1 MSKYY
6 IHIVVLENCPYG
18 KSAINHLKT
27 QKIHYTN
34 TIVNNSNKE
43 HYKKDMNTFPQIYIK
58 KKHHKESLL
67 LGGYDDLMYAHNN
80 LNINTQDTF
89 MKKYINFSKKMTL
102 RLLEL
107 FGQN

>member
-18 KSAINHLKT
+18 ESAINHLKT
-27 QKIHYTN
+27 NKIHYTI
-34 TIVNNSNKE
+34 TTVDNSNKE
-43 HYKKDMNTFPQIYIK
+43 NYKKDMNTFPQIYIK
-58 KKHHKESLL
+58 KKHSNESLL
-67 LGGYDDLMYAHNN
+67 LGGYSDLMHAYNN

-102 RLLEL
+102 RLVEL
-107 FGQN
+107 FSQP